1 MNIDSNHKCCISP
14 NCELEIESERQTG
27 SNLGL
32 FISGELECAPS
43 GDGWDRISGVGSVG
57 CGKWD
62 GMWDWISGAG
72 SVGQDQWG
80 ESVGWDWWDGIWDWI
95 SGQDGMSCVSGW
107 WPWMHTEDEHW
118 GQAVLH
124 AGKRWKPIVF
134 PVQLFY
140 QSIW

>member
-72 SVGQDQWG
+72 SVGRISG
-80 ESVGWDWWDGIWDWI
+80 VGLVGWDLGLDQWAGWDELRVRLVALDA
-95 SGQDGMSCVSGW
+95 
-107 WPWMHTEDEHW
+107 H
-118 GQAVLH
+118 
-124 AGKRWKPIVF
+124 
-134 PVQLFY
+134 
-140 QSIW
+140 